1 MYATPTW
8 AGLRFRSAVRLA
20 LGISLGL
27 LGMVPHLLDLS
38 WDQTIPYIVAGSL
51 VVIAL
56 VSVVVLTLLREG
68 FTRHAWAEVAPSIFI
83 VVLVAVMCVPLWVT
97 SGALGPWS
105 GDVLVIGFVIY
116 YLAELRG
123 VVKSH
128 PTLYAGLAISGI
140 VVIISLAMAD
150 VEAEAQNRRI
160 TNAGDAMLWALAQVF
175 RSGVLVDVKPIT
187 PAGAV
192 LGFVVILTSVFFAA
206 VLFSAITAWA
216 VRQGASRDRQASAGE
231 AVRESVLAALREA
244 GVIEADP
251 EPEVGTPRL
260 WIDIDWIAGTRR
272 GKWWFAR
279 HATAAEVLALL
290 ETAPDIREVPGVI
303 AVVHGTADREWD
315 IESTD
320 SIQVEVAS
328 DVAAWMLEH
337 ARPGDVV
344 VTGRRG
350 LVDDLADAGIEVQ
363 APGALMERLAGQDR
377 ATP

>member
-1 MYATPTW
+1 
-8 AGLRFRSAVRLA
+8 
-20 LGISLGL
+20 LGISLGIV
-27 LGMVPHLLDLS
+27 GMVPQLLDLS
-38 WDQTIPYIVAGSL
+38 WDQTVPYIVMGSL

-56 VSVVVLTLLREG
+56 ASVVVLTLVREG
-68 FTRHAWAEVAPSIFI
+68 FTRHAWVEVAPSIFI
-83 VVLVAVMCVPLWVT
+83 VALVTGMCVPLWVT
-97 SGALGPWS
+97 SGTLGPWS

-140 VVIISLAMAD
+140 VVVISLAMAD
-150 VEAEAQNRRI
+150 AEAEAQNRQI
-160 TNAGDAMLWALAQVF
+160 TNAGDAMLWAAAQVF
-175 RSGVLVDVKPIT
+175 RSGMLVDAKPIT
-187 PAGAV
+187 PSGAV

-216 VRQGASRDRQASAGE
+216 VRQGANRDRQASGGDAI
-231 AVRESVLAALREA
+231 RESVLAALREA

-251 EPEVGTPRL
+251 EPDVGTPRL

-290 ETAPDIREVPGVI
+290 EAAPDIREVPGVI
-303 AVVHGTADREWD
+303 AVVHGSADREWD

-328 DVAAWMLEH
+328 DVVAWMLEI
-337 ARPGDVV
+337 
-344 VTGRRG
+344 GRAH
-350 LVDDLADAGIEVQ
+350 V
-363 APGALMERLAGQDR
+363 
-377 ATP
+377 